1 MKNYEKFFNLIQFIG
16 LSKLVD
22 ILVIRGKVMTQ
33 KVFRIFLKSLQVLNV
48 NSIPLGRSH
57 QNTSKNTRNPAV

>member
-33 KVFRIFLKSLQVLNV
+33 KVFRIYFKVLTSTKCKLNTFRE
-48 NSIPLGRSH
+48 I
-57 QNTSKNTRNPAV
+57 TSKYK